1 MNSTPHSQKL
11 NTTNTQQVRR
21 EICAVQYDMN
31 VMGRVPNSM
40 QVFVPQKSERVN
52 SMEKTRK
59 TKGSTYTC
67 RTRKPSW
74 SDVTQ
79 SWTMDFRGRCKVASK
94 KNFLI
99 VSDDIM
105 KSEQVMLLFGKVKKD
120 LFSLDFRAPF
130 SVAAALGSVLPSFAK
145 KLAVT

>member
-1 MNSTPHSQKL
+1 
-11 NTTNTQQVRR
+11 
-21 EICAVQYDMN
+21 
-31 VMGRVPNSM
+31 
-40 QVFVPQKSERVN
+40 
-52 SMEKTRK
+52 
-59 TKGSTYTC
+59 
-67 RTRKPSW
+67 
-74 SDVTQ
+74 
-79 SWTMDFRGRCKVASK
+79 MDFRGRCKVASK